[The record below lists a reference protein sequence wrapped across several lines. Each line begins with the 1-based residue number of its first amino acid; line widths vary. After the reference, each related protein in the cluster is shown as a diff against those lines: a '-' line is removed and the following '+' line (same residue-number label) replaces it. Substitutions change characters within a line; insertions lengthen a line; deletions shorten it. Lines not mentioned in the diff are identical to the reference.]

1 MLLVNPFTGKLVDAP
16 NEHVDQLLGAGFK
29 KQESEVVETKVS
41 APARKG
47 RPRKSAE

>member
-29 KQESEVVETKVS
+29 KQESAVQDHKGS